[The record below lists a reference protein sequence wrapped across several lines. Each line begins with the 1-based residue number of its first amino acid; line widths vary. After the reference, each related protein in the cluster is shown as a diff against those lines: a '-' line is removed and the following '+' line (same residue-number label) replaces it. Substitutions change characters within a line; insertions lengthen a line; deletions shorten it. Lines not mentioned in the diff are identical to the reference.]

1 MTEQRARARQLAD
14 RIRAGGVTDFIDAPL
29 WPAFNLADVAITAGV
44 IVIALAALA
53 QAEPAR
59 AAET

>member
-1 MTEQRARARQLAD
+1 M
-14 RIRAGGVTDFIDAPL
+14 TDFIDAPL

-53 QAEPAR
+53 QSEPAR